1 MKLRHKLAYM
11 KAVRGGMTLDICP
24 VRLNHIG
31 LPRSGKSTFCR
42 RIMGEISNIREAM
55 EHGETFQASTGLAE
69 VRGQVFIRNMHTNL
83 GTIQAEGDWSVLNN
97 LEEEA
102 SMLCQSIYLR
112 AGENHPSSS
121 SSSSTIT
128 SNSSPSS
135 SSSPYSSAA
144 KALPM
149 KPCPSAASSE
159 QSFLPKLWGK
169 FLSLFDKGPGGKQD
183 LEETFVILEE
193 AMKEGETVKFLLD
206 GMILLINS
214 DMGGQAEFLDLQAAL
229 VLGPSLN
236 FLYFRLV
243 DELNRTF
250 ETYYTNKEGV
260 SSKKECSTA
269 TVEQV
274 LMQALSA
281 VTCLGQSYWD
291 EEDSTAGSPDASS
304 VQSKVLIVGTHRDC
318 VSEEELQRKDGL
330 LRERIESTF
339 FGRKIVE
346 YASERRLMLA
356 VDNMN
361 GEKEEI
367 DEVREIV
374 EGIIRKSFPRVS
386 IPVSWLMLSLCIRR
400 RGVRTMSLGECESL
414 AVKLRM
420 GGEEL
425 QSVLYFLHHHI
436 GVLLYFPD
444 IPSLRGTIICDI
456 QVVFDSASNL
466 IRSTFT
472 FEKVGY
478 QASQDFREKAQFT
491 LADVKRAASG
501 HTDDLLPLVKLID
514 LLTHRN
520 VLTILPSTPSS
531 PTSEPT
537 YFMPC
542 VLKST
547 RAEELSAPEGRGSDP
562 PSLMV
567 RYNCGFVPIGVFP
580 ALISNLVSQ
589 QRQDWHM
596 VNQGL
601 RKNRIQFQV
610 GMDYDLVTLLSHP
623 GFLEVSICRR
633 EAAVVGCE
641 AVCGYV
647 RQVITSTLDSVTSH
661 LNYRFR
667 MQYKFGF
674 ACPLH
679 LEGKSRDHICV
690 INEASADSRF
700 MECVKDLKKKELI
713 RLHPQHKVWFLSKL
727 SFQGTYSYLK

>member
-1 MKLRHKLAYM
+1 MKLHHKLAYM
-11 KAVRGGMTLDICP
+11 KAIRGGLTLDIIP
-24 VRLNHIG
+24 VRFNHIG

-42 RIMGEISNIREAM
+42 RIMGEIPNIREAM
-55 EHGETFQASTGLAE
+55 KQGETFQASTGLAE
-69 VRGQVFIRNMHTNL
+69 VRGQVFIRNMRTDL
-83 GTIQAEGDWSVLNN
+83 GTIQAEGNWSILKN

-102 SMLCQSIYLR
+102 SMLCQSIYQR
-112 AGENHPSSS
+112 AGESHPLPPSSSSTTTSPHPSSS
-121 SSSSTIT
+121 
-128 SNSSPSS
+128 P
-135 SSSPYSSAA
+135 SAA
-144 KALPM
+144 KALPT
-149 KPCPSAASSE
+149 KQCLTAASSKKP
-159 QSFLPKLWGK
+159 FLPKMWEK
-169 FLSLFDKGPGGKQD
+169 FLSLFDMGPGGKQD
-183 LEETFVILEE
+183 VEETFAVLEE
-193 AMKEGETVKFLLD
+193 AIEKGETVKLLLD

-243 DELNRTF
+243 DELNRIF
-250 ETYYTNKEGV
+250 EMYYTSTEGV

-291 EEDSTAGSPDASS
+291 EEEDTADSPESSNAESS

-318 VSEEELQRKDGL
+318 ISEEEVERKDGL
-330 LRERIESTF
+330 LREKIESTEF

-361 GEKEEI
+361 GGQEEI
-367 DEVREIV
+367 DEVRELV
-374 EGIIRKSFPRVS
+374 ERIIRKSFPKVS

-414 AVKLRM
+414 AVKLRV

-425 QSVLYFLHHHI
+425 QSALYFLHHHI

-444 IPSLRGTIICDI
+444 IPSLRATIICDI
-456 QVVFDSASNL
+456 QLVFDSASNL
-466 IRSTFT
+466 IINTFT
-472 FEKVGY
+472 YEKVGY
-478 QASQDFREKAQFT
+478 QASRDFGEKAQFT
-491 LADVKRAASG
+491 LADMKRAASG
-501 HTDDLLPLVKLID
+501 HTDDLLPLEKLVD
-514 LLTHRN
+514 LLSHRN
-520 VLTILPSTPSS
+520 VLTVLPPTPSS

-542 VLKST
+542 VLKSVS
-547 RAEELSAPEGRGSDP
+547 AEELSAPEGRGSDP

-589 QRQDWHM
+589 QRQDWRM
-596 VNQGL
+596 VSQGL
-601 RKNRIQFQV
+601 RKNRIQFHV
-610 GMDYDLVTLLSHP
+610 GEDYDLVTLLSHP
-623 GFLEVSICRR
+623 GFLEVSICRQ

-641 AVCGYV
+641 AVCGHV
-647 RQVITSTLDSVTSH
+647 RHVITSTLDSVTSR

-667 MQYKFGF
+667 MRFKFGF

-679 LEGKSRDHICV
+679 VEGKWRDHICV
-690 INEASADSRF
+690 VDEASADTRF
-700 MECVKDLKKKELI
+700 MECLKDPKKKELVP
-713 RLHPQHKVWFLSKL
+713 LEESHKMWFISRTTAASGL
-727 SFQGTYSYLK
+727 